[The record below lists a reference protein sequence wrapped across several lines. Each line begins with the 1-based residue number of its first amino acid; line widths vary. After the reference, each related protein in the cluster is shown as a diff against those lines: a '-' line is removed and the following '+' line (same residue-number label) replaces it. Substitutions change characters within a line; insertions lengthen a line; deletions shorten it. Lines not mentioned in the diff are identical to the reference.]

1 VRSQASTLFQSAH
14 NQSANQLLIDIFG
27 IRDSSGRIS
36 KSAVELS
43 VHVVDLKKH
52 SATKS
57 QILVNFV
64 TECCDEAWSVAGAG
78 AVAILTSP
86 LGVKLRYA
94 ARLQFNSKAEKCTNN
109 IAEYDAIY

>member
-1 VRSQASTLFQSAH
+1 
-14 NQSANQLLIDIFG
+14 LIDIFG

-64 TECCDEAWSVAGAG
+64 TEWIEPSFKIEGQVPKLAWLISCDEAWGVAGAG

-109 IAEYDAIY
+109 IAEYDASY